1 MSKFSLSEMGIDLT
15 NELAQLMRLSTS
27 DYWRV
32 GVSFIKPFSEAII
45 KNDIKKL
52 RALTETYYC
61 SICYP
66 QPENWISRYEK
77 EFLSVFNA
85 IKRKL
90 YLICSVKS
98 LLITFEVQSEYEG
111 WGDVIVKEL
120 KKMQSKGIFFINPD
134 MYPYRYADYG
144 ITPIIEE
151 WGIKELNKNKCPFDT
166 NSFYDVF
173 FSFVESARN
182 MDERDSESDYYS
194 LDLKKPIFP

>member
-27 DYWRV
+27 DHWRV
-32 GVSFIKPFSEAII
+32 GVSFIKLFSETII

-61 SICYP
+61 CICYP
-66 QPENWISRYEK
+66 QSENWISRYEK
-77 EFLSVFNA
+77 EFLSVFHA

-90 YLICSVKS
+90 YLICSVES
-98 LLITFEVQSEYEG
+98 LLTTFEVQSEYEG

-120 KKMQSKGIFFINPD
+120 REMQSKGIFFINPD
-134 MYPYRYADYG
+134 IYPYRYADYG
-144 ITPIIEE
+144 LTPIIEE
-151 WGIKELNKNKCPFDT
+151 WGIKELNKNKCPFDINT
-166 NSFYDVF
+166 FYDVF

-182 MDERDSESDYYS
+182 IDEREAESEYHS
-194 LDLKKPIFP
+194 LNLKKPIFP

>member
-15 NELAQLMRLSTS
+15 SELAQLMRLSAS
-27 DYWRV
+27 DHWRV

-66 QPENWISRYEK
+66 QPEKWCSRYEK
-77 EFLSVFNA
+77 EFLSVFHA

-90 YLICSVKS
+90 YLICSVES
-98 LLITFEVQSEYEG
+98 LLTTFEVQSEYEG

-120 KKMQSKGIFFINPD
+120 RKMQSKGIFFINPD
-134 MYPYRYADYG
+134 IYPYRYADYG
-144 ITPIIEE
+144 LIPIIEE
-151 WGIKELNKNKCPFDT
+151 WGIKELNKNKCPFSINT
-166 NSFYDVF
+166 FYDVF

-182 MDERDSESDYYS
+182 IDEREAESEYHS
-194 LDLKKPIFP
+194 LNLKKPIFP